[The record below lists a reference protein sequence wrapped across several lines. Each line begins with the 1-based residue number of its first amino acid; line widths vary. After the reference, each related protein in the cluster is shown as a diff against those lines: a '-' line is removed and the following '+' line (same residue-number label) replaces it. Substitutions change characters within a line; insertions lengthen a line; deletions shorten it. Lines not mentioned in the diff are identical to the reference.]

1 MNDEDSAL
9 RMRGSPNKSSP
20 KYDDDIEDLDS
31 GKPSS
36 FYSKKKTSLYP
47 DPIAD
52 QLLSIYHSLNL
63 QEYENLKFAFM
74 GIPIFLIV
82 FFYFCISSTTSSMI
96 SFSAWNFSVVFI
108 LISIWMLCDI
118 LNKDIG
124 PKAM

>member
-9 RMRGSPNKSSP
+9 RNRGSPNKSSP

-36 FYSKKKTSLYP
+36 YYSKKKVNLYP

-63 QEYENLKFAFM
+63 
-74 GIPIFLIV
+74 
-82 FFYFCISSTTSSMI
+82 
-96 SFSAWNFSVVFI
+96 
-108 LISIWMLCDI
+108 
-118 LNKDIG
+118 
-124 PKAM
+124 